1 MAQLLAEK
9 KFQSFLTQ
17 QHPIIFIDEYQD
29 TDKGF
34 MEALTNHFLR
44 PKTGPLIG
52 LFGDHWQTIYRG
64 DLSLADFPNV
74 EGIDKGAL
82 IFARRPS

>member
-52 LFGDHWQTIYRG
+52 LFGDHWQNH
-64 DLSLADFPNV
+64 LSWRSLVSGFSQRRRHRQ
-74 EGIDKGAL
+74 GAL
-82 IFARRPS
+82 